1 MPFTGIK
8 YEKIAFCSSVSSTS
22 GRFCF
27 SSFPRSTGV
36 STCGICTVFP
46 FQEERSVFLLT
57 KANSSS
63 LSCASVGFCGR
74 SSIGTSSKSFFF
86 VVSDSVFVSI
96 SSTPRFSFKF
106 WSSSVTS
113 DVSSAGFC
121 AAASVF
127 FFCWE
132 RTISSKDT
140 PSGQSSSA
148 SVSLAG
154 CSSFL
159 FSSSS
164 SFRSSGSFVAGGVFL
179 SGVCGGVS
187 AVSSTISAFSA
198 STASSFGNTP
208 VRRSII
214 SPASCSARALADSS
228 FRFLA
233 SSSAASAAL
242 RIFSHSLSTS
252 SIVIWPVI

>member
-22 GRFCF
+22 GIFCF

-36 STCGICTVFP
+36 STCGICMVFP

-86 VVSDSVFVSI
+86 VSVSVSI

-164 SFRSSGSFVAGGVFL
+164 SFRSFGSSASGGVSL
-179 SGVCGGVS
+179 SSVCGGVS
-187 AVSSTISAFSA
+187 IVSSTISAFSA

>member
-86 VVSDSVFVSI
+86 VSVSI

-121 AAASVF
+121 AAVSVF

-132 RTISSKDT
+132 RTISSNDT

-164 SFRSSGSFVAGGVFL
+164 SFRSSGSFVAGGVSL

-187 AVSSTISAFSA
+187 VVSSTISAFSA

-233 SSSAASAAL
+233 SSNAASAAL

>member
-22 GRFCF
+22 GIFCF

-36 STCGICTVFP
+36 STCGICMVFP

-86 VVSDSVFVSI
+86 VSVSVSI

-140 PSGQSSSA
+140 PSGQSSSP

-164 SFRSSGSFVAGGVFL
+164 SFRSFGSSASGGVSL

-187 AVSSTISAFSA
+187 IVSSTISAFSA

>member
-46 FQEERSVFLLT
+46 FQEERSVFFLT

-86 VVSDSVFVSI
+86 VSVSVSI

-140 PSGQSSSA
+140 PSGQSSSP

-164 SFRSSGSFVAGGVFL
+164 SFRSFGSSASGGVSLSGS
-179 SGVCGGVS
+179 CGGVS
-187 AVSSTISAFSA
+187 VVSSTISAFSA

>member
-22 GRFCF
+22 GIFCF

-36 STCGICTVFP
+36 STCGICMVFP

-86 VVSDSVFVSI
+86 VSVSVSI

-164 SFRSSGSFVAGGVFL
+164 FRSSGSFVAGGVSL

-187 AVSSTISAFSA
+187 VVSSTISAFSA

-233 SSSAASAAL
+233 SSNAASAAL

>member
-22 GRFCF
+22 GIFCF

-36 STCGICTVFP
+36 STCGICMVFP

-86 VVSDSVFVSI
+86 VSVSVSI
-96 SSTPRFSFKF
+96 FSTPRFSFKF

-140 PSGQSSSA
+140 PSGQSSSP

-164 SFRSSGSFVAGGVFL
+164 SFRSFGSSASGGVFL

>member
-22 GRFCF
+22 GIFCF

-36 STCGICTVFP
+36 STCGICMVFP

-86 VVSDSVFVSI
+86 VSVSVSI

-140 PSGQSSSA
+140 PSGQSSSP

-164 SFRSSGSFVAGGVFL
+164 SFRSFGSSASGGVSL

-187 AVSSTISAFSA
+187 IVSSTISAFSA

-214 SPASCSARALADSS
+214 SPASCSARAFADSS

>member
-22 GRFCF
+22 GIFCF

-86 VVSDSVFVSI
+86 VSVSVSI

-121 AAASVF
+121 ASASVF

-140 PSGQSSSA
+140 PSGQSSSP

-164 SFRSSGSFVAGGVFL
+164 SFRSFGSSASGGVSL

-187 AVSSTISAFSA
+187 IVSSTISAFSA

>member
-22 GRFCF
+22 GIFCF

-86 VVSDSVFVSI
+86 VSVSVSI

-164 SFRSSGSFVAGGVFL
+164 SFRSFGSSASGGVSL
-179 SGVCGGVS
+179 SSVCGGVS
-187 AVSSTISAFSA
+187 IVSSTISAFSA

>member
-74 SSIGTSSKSFFF
+74 SAIGTSSKSFFF
-86 VVSDSVFVSI
+86 VSVSVSI

-106 WSSSVTS
+106 WSSSVIS
-113 DVSSAGFC
+113 DVSSAAFC

-164 SFRSSGSFVAGGVFL
+164 SFRSSGSFVAGGVSL

-187 AVSSTISAFSA
+187 VVSSTISAFSA